1 MTIFPSLFSDQVFG
15 CNLSS
20 LCQRENGTV
29 PKFVKLCIEHVE
41 EHGEEKICFSY
52 VIQCYL
58 KVHSE
63 NLFGSSD
70 HVNIC
75 RFLYNPCIIV

>member
-41 EHGEEKICFSY
+41 EHGEKICF
-52 VIQCYL
+52 
-58 KVHSE
+58 
-63 NLFGSSD
+63 FM
-70 HVNIC
+70 
-75 RFLYNPCIIV
+75 LYNVI